1 MSALLEVDRLTAGY
15 GGFAVLGGVS
25 LEVAH
30 GALVVL
36 VGPNGAGKT
45 TLLSAV
51 TGVIPS
57 TGVVRLAGVDLA
69 RETISA
75 RVARGL
81 VLVPEGRHL
90 FTEMTVR
97 ENLELGGYLR
107 ARPDREAAIEEVL
120 ALFPRL
126 AERLTQPAGT
136 MSGGEQQM
144 VAIARALVSRPRL
157 LLLDEPSLGL
167 APQMIAELFR
177 LVRRIRDRGTAVLM
191 VEQNVRQA
199 LAIADAGY
207 VLERGAIVASGTGR
221 EVLASDRIQRA
232 YLGVAAAAPA
242 KPRP

>member
-25 LEVAH
+25 LEVAR

-45 TLLSAV
+45 TLLGAI

-57 TGVVRLAGVDLA
+57 GGTVRFDGAELG
-69 RETISA
+69 RESVSG

-90 FTEMTVR
+90 FAEMTVR

-107 ARPDREAAIEEVL
+107 GRREREAAIQEVL

-126 AERLTQPAGT
+126 AERLTQAAGT

-144 VAIARALVSRPRL
+144 LAIARALVSRPRL

-177 LVRRIRDRGTAVLM
+177 LVRRIRDRGTSILM

-207 VLERGAIVASGTGR
+207 LLERGAIVVSGPGAGL
-221 EVLASDRIQRA
+221 LASDRIQRA
-232 YLGVAAAAPA
+232 YLGVAAASS